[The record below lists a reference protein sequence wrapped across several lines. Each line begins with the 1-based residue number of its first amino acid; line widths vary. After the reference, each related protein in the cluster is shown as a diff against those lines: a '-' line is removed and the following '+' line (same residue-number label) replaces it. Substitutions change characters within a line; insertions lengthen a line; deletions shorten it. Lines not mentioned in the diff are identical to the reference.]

1 MTSLLELDT
10 AGEEIKRLQSCV
22 NDLMAVLALPAVWSG
37 CEALEIVGTLLDGLL
52 ATLRL
57 DFAYARLSDAADGA
71 PVDVIRVARRDGVL
85 RAEAVGQALRP
96 VLAGDPPAGPLRV
109 PNPVGL
115 GEVTILSLQLGL
127 VDDDRLVVGSQRPDF
142 PTGIETLVLRVA
154 ANQAVIGLHEARLSR
169 EERRAARELQ
179 RRVAEGTEQLSV
191 SQGLMA
197 RALDALRE
205 SETRIRAFC
214 DNSPN
219 LIFQK
224 DRAGRYLYV
233 NQEFQRAFGIDP
245 RDVIGKTDAD
255 LFSPEQAAA
264 FQTNDRR
271 VMDAGAPM
279 EFEEMAQHAD
289 GWHAG
294 IVHRFPLVDAEG
306 RLYAVGGIVTD
317 ITDRKRISEE
327 VDGLRKQLELENAYL
342 HEKVREEFAF
352 GEIVGQSRALQE
364 VLQQIQM
371 VAPTDAAVMITGES
385 GTGKELVARA
395 IHDRSPRR
403 DRAMVTVNCA
413 SVPRDLFESEF
424 FGHVRG
430 SFTGAIRDRTGR
442 FQLADK
448 STLFLDE
455 VGEIP
460 LELQGK
466 LLRVLQGGHV
476 QRVGEDQVRQV
487 DVRVIAATNRDA
499 REELAAGRFRRDLY
513 YRLCVF
519 PIHLPPLRGRHED
532 IRLLAAHFLDL
543 ARRQLKRPDVRLTNH
558 ALGLLERYDWPG
570 NVRELSNV
578 IERAVILSEGG
589 PLRIDLVLG
598 ESPPAS
604 AAPVSPSSPILP
616 GAERAVRSQLELN
629 RQERDNVL
637 AALETAQWRIYGPGG
652 AAHLLGLKPT
662 TLASRLKRL
671 GIARPGQHPAS

>member
-1 MTSLLELDT
+1 MTSLVELDP
-10 AGEEIKRLQSCV
+10 AGAEIKRLQGCV

-37 CEALEIVGTLLDGLL
+37 REPREIVGTLLDGLL

-57 DFAYARLSDAADGA
+57 DFAYTRLSDTTDGA
-71 PVDVIRVARRDGVL
+71 PAEMVRSARRDVVL
-85 RAEAVGQALRP
+85 QPAAVAQSLLP
-96 VLAGDPPAGPLRV
+96 VLAGDPLAGPLRV
-109 PNPVGL
+109 PNPIGL
-115 GEVTILSLQLGL
+115 GEVTVLSLRLGL
-127 VDDDRLVVGSQRPDF
+127 AEDDLLLVGSQRPDF

-154 ANQAVIGLHEARLSR
+154 ANQAVIGLHEARVAA
-169 EERRAARELQ
+169 EERRAAQELQ
-179 RRVAEGTEQLSV
+179 RRVAEGSEQLSV
-191 SQGLMA
+191 SKGLVA
-197 RALDALRE
+197 QALGALRE

-224 DRAGRYLYV
+224 DQAGRYLYV
-233 NQEFQRAFGIDP
+233 NQEFQRAFGFDSG
-245 RDVIGKTDAD
+245 RVIGKTDAE
-255 LFSPEQAAA
+255 LFPPEQAAA
-264 FQTNDRR
+264 SQANDRR
-271 VMDAGAPM
+271 VVDAGVPL
-279 EFEEMAQHAD
+279 EFEELAQHAD
-289 GWHAG
+289 GWHTS
-294 IVHRFPLVDAEG
+294 IVHKFPLVDAEG
-306 RLYAVGGIVTD
+306 HLYAVGGIATD

-327 VDGLRKQLELENAYL
+327 LDGLRKQLELENAYL

-352 GEIVGQSRALQE
+352 GEIVGQSRALQD
-364 VLQQIQM
+364 VLQQVQM

-403 DRAMVTVNCA
+403 ERPMVTVNCA

-424 FGHVRG
+424 FGHVKG

-448 STLFLDE
+448 GTLFLDE
-455 VGEIP
+455 VAEIP

-476 QRVGEDQVRQV
+476 QRVGDDQVRHV
-487 DVRVIAATNRDA
+487 DVRVIAATNRDP

-519 PIHLPPLRGRHED
+519 PVHLPPLRERRED

-543 ARRQLKRPDVRLTNH
+543 ARHQLKRPDVRLTSH
-558 ALGLLERYDWPG
+558 ALELLERYDWPG

-578 IERAVILSEGG
+578 IERAVILSQGG

-598 ESPPAS
+598 ETAPALAPRASPPPPA
-604 AAPVSPSSPILP
+604 
-616 GAERAVRSQLELN
+616 GADRAVLSQHELGR
-629 RQERDNVL
+629 RQRDNVL
-637 AALETAQWRIYGPGG
+637 AALETTKWRIYGPGG
-652 AAHLLGLKPT
+652 AAQLLGVKPT

-671 GIARPGQHPAS
+671 GIERPRQHPAS

>member
-1 MTSLLELDT
+1 MTGLMELDPAREDIT
-10 AGEEIKRLQSCV
+10 RLQRCV
-22 NDLMAVLALPAVWSG
+22 NDLIAVLALPAVWSG
-37 CEALEIVGTLLDGLL
+37 REALEIVEMLLDGLL

-57 DFAYARLSDAADGA
+57 DFAYAWLSDASGGV
-71 PVDVIRVARRDGVL
+71 PVQVARAARRDVVVQP
-85 RAEAVGQALRP
+85 AAIGQALQP
-96 VLAGDPPAGPLRV
+96 ALAGDPPTRPLRL
-109 PNPVGL
+109 PNPVGM
-115 GEVTILSLQLGL
+115 GEVTVLSLRLGL
-127 VDDDRLVVGSQRPDF
+127 AEDALLVVGSQRLDF
-142 PTGIETLVLRVA
+142 PTGIEALVLRVA
-154 ANQAVIGLHEARLSR
+154 ANQAVIGLHEARVAA
-169 EERRAARELQ
+169 EERRTAEELQ
-179 RRVAEGTEQLSV
+179 RLVAEGSEQLSV
-191 SQGLMA
+191 SKGLVA

-205 SETRIRAFC
+205 SEARIRAFC

-233 NQEFQRAFGIDP
+233 NQGFPRAFGIER
-245 RDVIGKTDAD
+245 RDVIGKTDAE
-255 LFSPEQAAA
+255 LFPPEQAAA
-264 FQTNDRR
+264 FQANDLR
-271 VMDAGAPM
+271 VVDAGVPL
-279 EFEEMAQHAD
+279 EFEEVAQHAD
-289 GWHAG
+289 GSHTS

-306 RLYAVGGIVTD
+306 TLYAVGGIVTD

-327 VDGLRKQLELENAYL
+327 LDGLRKQLELENAYL
-342 HEKVREEFAF
+342 HEKVKEEFAF
-352 GEIVGQSRALQE
+352 GEIVGQSPTLRD
-364 VLQQIQM
+364 VLKQIQM

-403 DRAMVTVNCA
+403 DHPMVTVNCA

-424 FGHVRG
+424 FGHVKG

-448 STLFLDE
+448 GTIFLDE
-455 VGEIP
+455 VAEIP

-487 DVRVIAATNRDA
+487 DVRVVAATNRNP

-519 PIHLPPLRGRHED
+519 PIHLPPLRERRDD

-543 ARRQLKRPDVRLTNH
+543 ARRQLKRPDVRLTDH
-558 ALGLLERYDWPG
+558 ALELLERYDWPG

-598 ESPPAS
+598 ESPPAP
-604 AAPVSPSSPILP
+604 ARRAPPLAP
-616 GAERAVRSQLELN
+616 ADRAVLSQHELN
-629 RQERDNVL
+629 RQERDNVIT
-637 AALETAQWRIYGPGG
+637 ALETTNWRIYGPAG
-652 AAHLLGLKPT
+652 AAQLLGLKPT

-671 GIARPGQHPAS
+671 GIERPHQHPAP